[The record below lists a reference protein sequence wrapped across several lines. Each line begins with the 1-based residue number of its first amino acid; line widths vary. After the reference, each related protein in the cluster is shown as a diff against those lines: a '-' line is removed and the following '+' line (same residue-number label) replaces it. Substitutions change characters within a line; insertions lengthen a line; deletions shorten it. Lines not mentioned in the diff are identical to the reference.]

1 MTPGARLSAAIDVLA
16 DIEARRRPASDA
28 LKDWGLAHRFA
39 GSGDR
44 AAIGGLVFDALR
56 RRQSAAWLMDEAT
69 PRAILFG
76 ALKLERGMGPDAIRR
91 LADGGRFAP
100 APPTAV
106 EIEALDLGAPRRG
119 ARPCARRLSGMAR
132 CQARRRVRR
141 GPRRGGCGALQPGA
155 GRPARQHAQGRSR
168 HRRRGARPS
177 PCDADAVVA
186 RRAAHRALGGG
197 EEPADPGRARLH
209 RRAGRGPG
217 RRLPACGDP
226 DRRGAARHRDRSLR
240 RRRRQD
246 ARAGGAD
253 GKSRPPHRH
262 RYRHPPAGA
271 DPCEA
276 RARGRRPMSRSARRA
291 APLPCSTISWGR
303 STSC

>member
-28 LKDWGLAHRFA
+28 LKDWGLSHRFA

-100 APPTAV
+100 PPPTEA
-106 EIEALDLGAPRRG
+106 EIKASDLGAPRRCP
-119 ARPCARRLSGMAR
+119 RPCARRLSGMAR
-132 CQARRRVRR
+132 RQARRRVRR
-141 GPRRGGCGALQPGA
+141 GPRRGGRGALQPGA
-155 GRPARQHAQGRSR
+155 GRPARQHPQGRSR

-186 RRAAHRALGGG
+186 HRAAHRAFGRS

-209 RRAGRGPG
+209 RRAGRDPG
-217 RRLPACGDP
+217 RRLPARRDAV
-226 DRRGAARHRDRSLR
+226 RRGAARHRDRSLR

-246 ARAGGAD
+246 AGAW
-253 GKSRPPHRH
+253 
-262 RYRHPPAGA
+262 
-271 DPCEA
+271 
-276 RARGRRPMSRSARRA
+276 RR
-291 APLPCSTISWGR
+291 
-303 STSC
+303 